1 MVGCRKRPTG
11 RTPTRA
17 TLADPAQRKPLRY
30 TAQIIDDLAIVDV
43 LDPTCVI
50 VRFVFSLFCFF
61 RSVVDKFGVGRGP
74 DWRFAN
80 ETADT
85 LARKNNTH
93 WLLLFFPL
101 KTTQMFLEWNSRLRL
116 PSCLI
121 VLRIDRLLGGL
132 INVRNG
138 PLFVSERP
146 NLTFRSKSNQG
157 RFRIFFFWLE
167 PVFWKRGS

>member
-1 MVGCRKRPTG
+1 MPKASYWQDADEGDPSGSCATKTTAIHRSNHRRSRDRRRTG
-11 RTPTRA
+11 S
-17 TLADPAQRKPLRY
+17 DLRDCSFC
-30 TAQIIDDLAIVDV
+30 I
-43 LDPTCVI
+43 
-50 VRFVFSLFCFF
+50 LFILFFF
-61 RSVVDKFGVGRGP
+61 RSLVDKFGVGRGP